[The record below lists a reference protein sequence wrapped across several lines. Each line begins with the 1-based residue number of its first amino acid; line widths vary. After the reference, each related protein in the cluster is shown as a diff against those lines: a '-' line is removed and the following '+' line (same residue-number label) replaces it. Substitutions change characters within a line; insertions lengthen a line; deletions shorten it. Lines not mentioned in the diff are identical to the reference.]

1 MVCGLTHQACKQSF
15 KYLKHSTMTL
25 VKVNNRPFGN
35 LFNELLNDF
44 PSTARSFGQDLFA
57 FPQTNIHETPEAY
70 HVELNAPGRS
80 KEDFKIQVE
89 QGLLTISF
97 EKKEESTEQENFKTI
112 RREFEF
118 KSFKRSFSVDEKIDV
133 DGIQAKY
140 ENGVLKLLLPKKEE
154 SKPSTKQINIA

>member
-1 MVCGLTHQACKQSF
+1 
-15 KYLKHSTMTL
+15 MTL

-35 LFNELLNDF
+35 LFNDFLNEF
-44 PSTARSFGQDLFA
+44 PVSARSFGQELFA
-57 FPQTNIHETPEAY
+57 FPQTNIHETPQAF
-70 HVELNAPGRS
+70 HLELNVPGRS

-97 EKKEESTEQENFKTI
+97 EKKEESTQTDDYKTI

-118 KSFKRSFSVDEKIDV
+118 KSFKRSFSVDDKTDV
-133 DGIQAKY
+133 EGIQAKY

-154 SKPSTKQINIA
+154 SKQSTRQINIA